1 MLRALKNIGYVI
13 VMLQASLSQAIPR
26 SNSSNVPPRAVF
38 FYGYPSLVN
47 GANGDVHLAARAFAA
62 YDIIVLGD
70 GVEFSTMLK
79 NRSPIGVGRLEHDR
93 SKQIIASILL
103 QNPHAEIFGY
113 VCLGDSQSLS
123 IATLKSRMVMWKAL
137 GVSGIFLDEAGYDWP
152 IVTRSRQNTAIRL
165 AHSLGM
171 AAFLNAYHPETLTS
185 LGDKSSK
192 NPLQERSAL
201 TARDLILL
209 ESFPIKHGIYLD
221 PPELQLR
228 LQQALRVRQQFSTR
242 VVALS
247 TTRTDSPFREDQM
260 DYACWNAWM
269 FDLDA
274 MAWGEPDFSS
284 DNKLPERRCEFLK
297 LSRNQLEAPPAVT
310 VSENIFWRRTAE
322 GIVILDIENKTV
334 DLRRGQYQFQRYQ
347 LRDTRET
354 RRADALSR

>member
-1 MLRALKNIGYVI
+1 M
-13 VMLQASLSQAIPR
+13 MLQVSLIQATPR
-26 SNSSNVPPRAVF
+26 SNSADAPPRAAF

-47 GANGDVHLAARAFAA
+47 GANGDVHLAARIFAA

-70 GVEFSTMLK
+70 GVEFPTMLK

-103 QNPHAEIFGY
+103 QKPRAEIFGY
-113 VCLGDSQSLS
+113 VCLGNSQSLS
-123 IATLKSRMVMWKAL
+123 IATLKRRMEMWKSL

-185 LGDKSSK
+185 LGDKSTK
-192 NPLQERSAL
+192 NPLQEKSAL

-209 ESFPIKHGIYLD
+209 ESFPIKHGSYLD
-221 PPELQLR
+221 PSELQSR

-247 TTRTDSPFREDQM
+247 TTQADSPFLEDQM
-260 DYACWNAWM
+260 DYACWSAWM
-269 FDLDA
+269 FDMDA

-297 LSRNQLEAPPAVT
+297 LSRSQLEARAVA
-310 VSENIFWRRTAE
+310 SASDNIFWRRTVE
-322 GIVILDIENKTV
+322 GIVVLDIKNNRV

-347 LRDTRET
+347 LRDARGT